1 MLRDDELLKLG
12 SKQSEIDKT
21 AFRWYNNN
29 KLEGVLIIHVDDFL
43 CSWNESLQTRGD
55 WEVDN
60 VEIDQMVTL
69 IYDLERTTMKES
81 VNDKRVRCIRKIIR

>member
-1 MLRDDELLKLG
+1 MLRDDELLKL
-12 SKQSEIDKT
+12 SCKQSEIDKT
-21 AFRWYNNN
+21 AFRWYNSN

-69 IYDLERTTMKES
+69 IYDLERTTVKES
-81 VNDKRVRCIRKIIR
+81 VNDKRVRNIRKIIH